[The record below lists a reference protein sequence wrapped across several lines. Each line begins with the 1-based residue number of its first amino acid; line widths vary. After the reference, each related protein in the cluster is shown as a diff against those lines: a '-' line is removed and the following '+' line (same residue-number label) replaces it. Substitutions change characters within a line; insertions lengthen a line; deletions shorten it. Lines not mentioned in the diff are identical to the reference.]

1 MFVLL
6 LQTERHKNNNV
17 SMHFTQIFKIKNQ
30 LIKKNTLDIRYGF
43 N

>member
-6 LQTERHKNNNV
+6 LQTERHKINV